1 MIKFVLCDDNLDVL
15 NKLSNMFESIF
26 IQNDFNAEI
35 AFKTTKSFELE
46 NYIINNTLDVLIL
59 DIQLASNLNGIDL
72 ANKVRKNNKNC
83 YIIFTTAHPE
93 YVFIAYQ
100 CKTFDFICKP
110 ITKERLE
117 ETVLRLF
124 DDINSSH
131 PTSKYIKLDNK
142 NTFIRENEIQYIKKD
157 GMKLVFHTPTR
168 TYEMYSSFSKIQ
180 KNLPKNFIRCHKSFI
195 ANTNNIMKV
204 ESKKNLIYFDEK
216 VTCDIGPK
224 YKDNIVKGVNLY
236 GNIS

>member
-35 AFKTTKSFELE
+35 AFKTTKSSELE

-117 ETVLRLF
+117 ETVVRLF
-124 DDINSSH
+124 DDINSNTS
-131 PTSKYIKLDNK
+131 TSKYIKLDNK

-204 ESKKNLIYFDEK
+204 ESKNNLIYFDEK

-224 YKDNIVKGVNLY
+224 YKDNLVKEVNFY
-236 GNIS
+236 GNIN